1 MTPKRPALSEV
12 LAALTADGD
21 PRFAEFWRVAV
32 RPYEPPAKITKR
44 VDVTD
49 KGVAT
54 FDVIDGLDPLRC
66 VALQR
71 WAHASP
77 ADALAALV
85 EARLI
90 PEHWLDPERAPRWW
104 WGECSVC
111 GGNPRVSDEH
121 GFVTRETCFACD
133 DDGYHTPTPPSLPA
147 VVAVASLGA
156 DTLARAEEHARQ
168 SWRARVVWRVA
179 SGKAIRDGHRDVL
192 DHTSAEDP
200 ARVVSAT
207 AALYPKDADAARRW
221 AEGAGLPPKTGDAV
235 VDLLSLGL
243 HLVAVDDRRAVTLAV
258 EAL

>member
-1 MTPKRPALSEV
+1 MTPKRSALPEV

-21 PRFAEFWRVAV
+21 PRLAEFWRVAV

-90 PEHWLDPERAPRWW
+90 PEHWLDPERAPRGWC
-104 WGECSVC
+104 EAC
-111 GGNPRVSDEH
+111 GGSGRRHAPGVTLPVPC
-121 GFVTRETCFACD
+121 FVCW
-133 DDGYHTPTPPSLPA
+133 DGMGHTAAPPSHPSL
-147 VVAVASLGA
+147 VAVASLGA
-156 DTLARAEEHARQ
+156 DALARAEAIVAET
-168 SWRARVVWRVA
+168 WRARVVWRVMGA
-179 SGKAIRDGHRDVL
+179 
-192 DHTSAEDP
+192 
-200 ARVVSAT
+200 
-207 AALYPKDADAARRW
+207 AALNDHFSRKRDSRPPGAEVDAALVFALEDR
-221 AEGAGLPPKTGDAV
+221 EEMGGDAWPTECPYAASTV
-235 VDLLSLGL
+235 RRAWPALRALAALGL
-243 HLVAVDDRRAVTLAV
+243 HLVAVDDSLVTLAV